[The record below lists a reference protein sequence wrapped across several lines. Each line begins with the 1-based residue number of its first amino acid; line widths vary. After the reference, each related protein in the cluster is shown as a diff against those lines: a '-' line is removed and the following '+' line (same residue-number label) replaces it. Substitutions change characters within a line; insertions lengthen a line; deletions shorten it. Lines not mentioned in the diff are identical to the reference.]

1 MANSQSTN
9 NFWHRYEWISKPR
22 YLFRLLLMVGLIV
35 FLIIHSILDLNR
47 VNQLVIAAGSKTGES
62 YILSQAIAQVVARH
76 EPKIKIEVQ
85 ETKGTEESLKL
96 LEDGKIQLAAAQA
109 DIAAPASARLICNLF
124 ADAFQLVVTAKSGIY
139 EVAALKGKRIAL
151 PPEGGGQF
159 QSFWDL
165 ANHYRL
171 TKQDINYQALPESVA
186 DQLFLSQQV
195 DAVFRV
201 RPPGNTSIQKLIQN
215 SNGRIIGIDQGA
227 AMKISQPAF
236 EPAFIPKGAYLGNP
250 PIPNFNLPTIT
261 VQRTLLS
268 SKDVDPGLIRKITT
282 ILYDYRQELAKLMPL
297 AANISPPSQVS
308 GTGLPLH
315 PGAAAFYDRDKPN
328 FFQENADYI
337 ALILSVVLLI
347 GSWLW
352 QLKERFE
359 KAQKNRG
366 DDFNQDI
373 VKIMKEIAICTDLNA
388 LENIRT
394 DLIQRFEK
402 VVEALDKDRITPE
415 TFQSFTLTWEAAMS
429 ELRDRQVWI
438 TRKHLARQ
446 QIKSS

>member
-1 MANSQSTN
+1 MANSEAPN
-9 NFWHRYEWISKPR
+9 NFWNRYKWITKPR
-22 YLFRLLLMVGLIV
+22 YLFRLLLIVGLII
-35 FLIIHSILDLNR
+35 FLIIHTILDLNQVHR
-47 VNQLVIAAGSKTGES
+47 LVIAAGSKTGES

-76 EPKIKIEVQ
+76 EPKIKIEVL
-85 ETKGTEESLKL
+85 ETKGTEESLNL
-96 LEDGKIQLAAAQA
+96 LEAGKVQLAAAQA
-109 DIAAPASARLICNLF
+109 DIPTPSSARLICNLF

-139 EVAALKGKRIAL
+139 EVAALKGKRLAL
-151 PPEGGGQF
+151 PSKGGGQYN
-159 QSFWDL
+159 SFWEL
-165 ANHYRL
+165 ARHYRL
-171 TKQDINYQALPESVA
+171 TEQDMIVQDLPETEA
-186 DQLFLSQQV
+186 NNLFLNGQV

-201 RPPGNTSIQKLIQN
+201 RPPGNRAIQELIQK
-215 SNGRIIGIDQGA
+215 SNGRIVGIDQGA

-250 PIPNFNLPTIT
+250 PIPNINLPTIT
-261 VQRTLLS
+261 VQRTLLAS
-268 SKDVDPGLIRKITT
+268 RNVEAGLIRKITV
-282 ILYDYRQELAKLMPL
+282 ILFDYRQELAKIMPL

-337 ALILSVVLLI
+337 ALIMSVVLLI

-366 DDFNQDI
+366 DDYNQDI
-373 VKIMKEIAICTDLNA
+373 VKIMKEISVCADLDN
-388 LENIRT
+388 LEKIRT
-394 DLIQRFEK
+394 ELIERFEK
-402 VVEALDKDRITPE
+402 VVESLDQDRITAE
-415 TFQSFTLTWEAAMS
+415 TFQSFTFTWEAAMS

-438 TRKHLARQ
+438 TRKNLARQ
-446 QIKSS
+446 QIKPS